1 MPEQVFNADETVLFC
16 KHVPTCT
23 SVAKDERKTRGY
35 RPGEDKL
42 EVLLLPTGCVDF
54 LIKPVL
60 LHRFQNLCPLR
71 RECEKH
77 FSVYMMGSH
86 KIWITEKLLDC
97 FLKCSVP

>member
-1 MPEQVFNADETVLFC
+1 M
-16 KHVPTCT
+16 PTCT

-35 RPGEDKL
+35 RPGKDKL
-42 EVLLLPTGCVDF
+42 EVLLRSNGCGDF

-60 LHRFQNLCPLR
+60 LHRFQNLCLLR

-77 FSVYMMGSH
+77 FSVYMMGGH

-97 FLKCSVP
+97 FLKGSVPEVKQYLNQKKNLNSKCC